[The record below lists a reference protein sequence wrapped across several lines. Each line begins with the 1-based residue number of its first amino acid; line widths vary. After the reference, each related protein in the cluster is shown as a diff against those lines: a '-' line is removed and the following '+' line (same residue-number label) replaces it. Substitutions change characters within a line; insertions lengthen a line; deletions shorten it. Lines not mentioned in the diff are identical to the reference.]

1 VNENNGTITVYY
13 DGACPKCVKDRYHY
27 EKLSG
32 NAGKNVFWFDITGQE
47 ERLREIGIDP
57 QKALMELHVKNGNQH
72 ILSEIDAYILL
83 MSKVALLRP
92 LAWLI
97 GLRAIRPMLSKIYR
111 WQVDRRLR
119 RSGRL

>member
-32 NAGKNVFWFDITGQE
+32 NAGKNVFWFDITGQDK
-47 ERLREIGIDP
+47 RLREIGIDP
-57 QKALMELHVKNGNQH
+57 QKALMELHVKNENQH

-97 GLRAIRPMLSKIYR
+97 DLPVIRPMLSKVYR

>member
-1 VNENNGTITVYY
+1 MNQKKSMTTVYY
-13 DGACPKCVKDRYHY
+13 DGACPKCVKDRYQY

-32 NAGKNVFWFDITGQE
+32 NAGKNIHWFDITGQE

-57 QKALMELHVKNGNQH
+57 RKALMELHVKNEEQQ

-83 MSKVALLRP
+83 MHKVPLLKP

-97 GLRAIRPMLSKIYR
+97 GLPYIRPLLSRVYHR
-111 WQVDRRLR
+111 QVNRRLR